1 MKLEIDTKNWFKDRT
16 FTAIVIIGILTIA
29 NTIMLWI
36 MLAHQCNMHNMEMPS
51 QWMNHTMM
59 IRR

>member
-1 MKLEIDTKNWFKDRT
+1 MKLEIDTKNWFKDRP

-36 MLAHQCNMHNMEMPS
+36 ILSHQCNMHGMEMPT
-51 QWMNHTMM
+51 QWMTHTMM
-59 IRR
+59 MRK